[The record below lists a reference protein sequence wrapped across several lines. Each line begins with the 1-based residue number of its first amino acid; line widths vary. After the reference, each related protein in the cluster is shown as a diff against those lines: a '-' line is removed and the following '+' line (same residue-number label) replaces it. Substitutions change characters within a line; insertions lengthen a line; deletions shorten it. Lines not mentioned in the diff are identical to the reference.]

1 MNTLDQIRTA
11 QRDAGE
17 AACIASLEKMGLVTK
32 EPTPLELMTQERDDL
47 LRENKRLNRVYT
59 MLNEVI
65 SNHCIAM
72 QSAIIETEINGAE
85 KGMQWIAN
93 TLIGP
98 GLFPNI
104 EDAKS
109 IGGAQAWFDRESAIE
124 ADRIAAKKATES
136 ATA

>member
-1 MNTLDQIRTA
+1 MNTLDQIYIA

-17 AACIASLEKMGLVTK
+17 SAWIANLEKMGLLTK
-32 EPTPLELMTQERDDL
+32 EPTPLELMTQERDKL
-47 LRENKRLNRVYT
+47 NTEIARYERLNESF
-59 MLNEVI
+59 NHII

-72 QSAIIETEINGAE
+72 QAAVIETEINGSE
-85 KGMQWIAN
+85 EGMSWIVN
-93 TLIGP
+93 TLVGP
-98 GLFPNI
+98 GLYPDI

-124 ADRIAAKKATES
+124 AARVAATKTTEG